1 MRTAV
6 AGGEAELLALTH
18 RNVGAV
24 LTRGCQEGQA
34 DRVDAGDRECPGF
47 MRALRERRRID
58 EEAEKIGLLK
68 HNCRGFRGRLR
79 TLADLDATPVTE
91 GPQHVASVRFNG
103 LVREDGA
110 SQAKPF
116 VEIWN
121 LSKPVDGASG
131 WLLAG
136 VQQAEEPLALQ

>member
-1 MRTAV
+1 MA
-6 AGGEAELLALTH
+6 AYDKADL
-18 RNVGAV
+18 AV
-24 LTRGCQEGQA
+24 LSDVMTPALFVE
-34 DRVDAGDRECPGF
+34 VSRE
-47 MRALRERRRID
+47 ID
-58 EEAEKIGLLK
+58 ERGAHIPTEVVALNAEILEV
-68 HNCRGFRGRLR
+68 
-79 TLADLDATPVTE
+79 VTE

>member
-1 MRTAV
+1 MPTEVV
-6 AGGEAELLALTH
+6 ALNAEILE
-18 RNVGAV
+18 V
-24 LTRGCQEGQA
+24 
-34 DRVDAGDRECPGF
+34 
-47 MRALRERRRID
+47 
-58 EEAEKIGLLK
+58 
-68 HNCRGFRGRLR
+68 
-79 TLADLDATPVTE
+79 VTE